1 MFDFFKRKN
10 KKKNYEMQT
19 VEMNRLMDF
28 LGLSGVSNDRLS
40 EVTYF
45 TCMKVL
51 SEGLAKLPLALQKV
65 SDDGGIIDMTGSS
78 LWQTVKVRPNPYMS
92 PSTFWAAMEN
102 NRNHFGNAYSLIDR
116 NTYSGNVKLW
126 VLDSSSVKIEIENGK
141 DLSELEDITYVYTS
155 PNSGQTIRI
164 PSENILHFKTSTVF
178 IGLVGLSV
186 REKLAL
192 SLDGAVMSQEM
203 LNNLYKNNFIP
214 KAAVQFEAGAM
225 INETYEA
232 AYLKTLQD
240 YADGNGDGGKTFI
253 PVAPGTSIVP
263 LNIRL
268 TDGQFLELR
277 KYTALQIAAAFGIKP
292 NHLNDYEK
300 SSYANSETQQL
311 AFYTDTMLYILKQYE
326 EELNY
331 KLLSQEQR
339 ESGFRFKFNI
349 AAVLRGDTKS
359 QLESLSMGV
368 SNGVYTPNEARRNLD
383 LPSKPGGDRIYFNGS
398 NIAVEDAGM
407 QYEKA
412 PEKEFET
419 MCNAV
424 IKAAE
429 NSFLPLAKHLES
441 AIININKYSDSQ
453 PRDDHGR
460 WTDGGGG
467 SSGGSGGTARDSGSG
482 DIKITDAAIEKVSKI
497 DVFDDEEKNKRY
509 QQANKDLLKEAQK
522 QPVGTEVSIIY
533 DKNMNPIKD
542 HGYVV
547 GEKGKVKIDSY
558 DKPYHA
564 FHNHPSGETF
574 SPDDLI
580 QLSQRNNQ
588 MSVTAVENNGSLY
601 CVSKTGNANSA
612 GYKQFIY
619 DQCRQK
625 RFLGKYSYFTV
636 SSKSFDKSK
645 LSESEIDKLGNQL
658 SSFCERCAKG
668 GVFYGFNYRKKRIH

>member
-126 VLDSSSVKIEIENGK
+126 VLDSSCVKIEIENGK

-214 KAAVQFEAGAM
+214 KAAVQFESGAM

-326 EELNY
+326 EELNF

-339 ESGFRFKFNI
+339 ENGLRFKFNI

-398 NIAVEDAGM
+398 NIAVEDAGI

-467 SSGGSGGTARDSGSG
+467 DSSSSGGGSGERENTARHSTGKKYSVDWKYVNSDEYAEKFNKLS
-482 DIKITDAAIEKVSKI
+482 DNEKVCQAIRTRAKWALNNRDGTDTEELYAIDLSTGKEIGRIANQNLSKG
-497 DVFDDEEKNKRY
+497 VAREKSFDDKLSAADNSGK
-509 QQANKDLLKEAQK
+509 KILL
-522 QPVGTEVSIIY
+522 I
-533 DKNMNPIKD
+533 
-542 HGYVV
+542 
-547 GEKGKVKIDSY
+547 
-558 DKPYHA
+558 
-564 FHNHPSGETF
+564 HNHPSGMPPSVGDVNELVKNKNVIGITVGHDGSIYKYTKPNRMVDERDWDISMAQYNKF
-574 SPDDLI
+574 SEK
-580 QLSQRNNQ
+580 
-588 MSVTAVENNGSLY
+588 TAQERTMQNL
-601 CVSKTGNANSA
+601 A
-612 GYKQFIY
+612 
-619 DQCRQK
+619 D
-625 RFLGKYSYFTV
+625 KYGFTV
-636 SSKSFDKSK
+636 
-645 LSESEIDKLGNQL
+645 EQL
-658 SSFCERCAKG
+658 
-668 GVFYGFNYRKKRIH
+668 

>member
-65 SDDGGIIDMTGSS
+65 SDDGGIIDMTGSP

-102 NRNHFGNAYSLIDR
+102 NRNHFGNAYSLIER

-126 VLDSSSVKIEIENGK
+126 VLDSSCVKIEIENGK

-155 PNSGQTIRI
+155 PHSGQTIRI

-326 EELNY
+326 EELNF

-339 ESGFRFKFNI
+339 ENGLRFKFNI

-398 NIAVEDAGM
+398 NIAVEDTGI

-419 MCNAV
+419 MCKAV

-429 NSFLPLAKHLES
+429 DSFLPLAKHLES
-441 AIININKYSDSQ
+441 AIISISKYSDSQ

-460 WTDGGGG
+460 WTDGGGDSGSG
-467 SSGGSGGTARDSGSG
+467 SSGGSSSGSTSSETKEQ
-482 DIKITDAAIEKVSKI
+482 KILKQKVKDGELTKTIYVPKQELHYQGTKQHEDYTKTHGGIEK
-497 DVFDDEEKNKRY
+497 
-509 QQANKDLLKEAQK
+509 
-522 QPVGTEVSIIY
+522 
-533 DKNMNPIKD
+533 
-542 HGYVV
+542 
-547 GEKGKVKIDSY
+547 
-558 DKPYHA
+558 
-564 FHNHPSGETF
+564 
-574 SPDDLI
+574 
-580 QLSQRNNQ
+580 
-588 MSVTAVENNGSLY
+588 
-601 CVSKTGNANSA
+601 
-612 GYKQFIY
+612 
-619 DQCRQK
+619 
-625 RFLGKYSYFTV
+625 SYFTV
-636 SSKSFDKSK
+636 PISELQSILDEKFATGRVHIFSDGKITEIFDCGKIVGYDTLLKRETSFVKVHYSK
-645 LSESEIDKLGNQL
+645 LKTHMVPHVKNE
-658 SSFCERCAKG
+658 
-668 GVFYGFNYRKKRIH
+668 

>member
-102 NRNHFGNAYSLIDR
+102 NRNHFGNAYSLIER

-126 VLDSSSVKIEIENGK
+126 VLDSSCVKIEIENGK

-155 PNSGQTIRI
+155 PHSGQTIRI

-339 ESGFRFKFNI
+339 ESGLRFKFNI

-398 NIAVEDAGM
+398 NIAVEDAGI

-419 MCNAV
+419 MCKAV

-429 NSFLPLAKHLES
+429 DSFLPLAKHLES

-467 SSGGSGGTARDSGSG
+467 SSGGSSGSG
-482 DIKITDAAIEKVSKI
+482 RSSGSEEEHVQNHGTGKIEQVGIVDFSDKKAVMAKLAEAEQEFADLSCEKCCTITSDGKVWYTTGTSATVDDSGIEKMGSS
-497 DVFDDEEKNKRY
+497 
-509 QQANKDLLKEAQK
+509 LK
-522 QPVGTEVSIIY
+522 GCY
-533 DKNMNPIKD
+533 
-542 HGYVV
+542 
-547 GEKGKVKIDSY
+547 SY
-558 DKPYHA
+558 
-564 FHNHPSGETF
+564 HNHPANETYFSFSGEDAGSFISRGEAVSVASDYKYRYFMERTNNTIDTDYKTVQDRFYEIRGSTVLEIAFAKNDNTF
-574 SPDDLI
+574 MDS
-580 QLSQRNNQ
+580 
-588 MSVTAVENNGSLY
+588 E
-601 CVSKTGNANSA
+601 
-612 GYKQFIY
+612 GYHETMKILAQEY
-619 DQCRQK
+619 
-625 RFLGKYSYFTV
+625 
-636 SSKSFDKSK
+636 
-645 LSESEIDKLGNQL
+645 N
-658 SSFCERCAKG
+658 
-668 GVFYGFNYRKKRIH
+668 FNYRRVLK

>member
-65 SDDGGIIDMTGSS
+65 SDDGGIIDMTGSP

-102 NRNHFGNAYSLIDR
+102 NRNHFGNAYSLIER

-126 VLDSSSVKIEIENGK
+126 VLDSSCVKIEIENGK

-155 PNSGQTIRI
+155 PHSGQTIRI

-339 ESGFRFKFNI
+339 ESGLRFKFNI

-398 NIAVEDAGM
+398 NIAVEDAGI

-429 NSFLPLAKHLES
+429 DSFLPLAKHLES
-441 AIININKYSDSQ
+441 AAESIEKAVECGIIDLRKGGNSDVDYIQNPST
-453 PRDDHGR
+453 GR
-460 WTDGGGG
+460 MEGSRPSGGG
-467 SSGGSGGTARDSGSG
+467 SSGSSGGSSSGGVDSPKKRLKKMIDDG
-482 DIKITDAAIEKVSKI
+482 DVTLKINEIIQNRHYKGTKEYNDFLKKGVEK
-497 DVFDDEEKNKRY
+497 
-509 QQANKDLLKEAQK
+509 
-522 QPVGTEVSIIY
+522 
-533 DKNMNPIKD
+533 
-542 HGYVV
+542 
-547 GEKGKVKIDSY
+547 
-558 DKPYHA
+558 
-564 FHNHPSGETF
+564 
-574 SPDDLI
+574 
-580 QLSQRNNQ
+580 
-588 MSVTAVENNGSLY
+588 
-601 CVSKTGNANSA
+601 
-612 GYKQFIY
+612 
-619 DQCRQK
+619 
-625 RFLGKYSYFTV
+625 SYFTV
-636 SSKSFDKSK
+636 SQSK
-645 LSESEIDKLGNQL
+645 LQDFLYKNATKGKIFI
-658 SSFCERCAKG
+658 SSAGDVKERFDFEKPVAFDTVLKRETTWAT
-668 GVFYGFNYRKKRIH
+668 VSYSKKRTHFSPYSPMPKE

>member
-51 SEGLAKLPLALQKV
+51 GEGLAKLPLALQKV

-102 NRNHFGNAYSLIDR
+102 NRNHFGNAYALIER

-126 VLDSSSVKIEIENGK
+126 VLDSSCVKIEIENGK

-339 ESGFRFKFNI
+339 ESGLRFKFNI

-398 NIAVEDAGM
+398 NIAVEDAGI

-419 MCNAV
+419 LCNAFR
-424 IKAAE
+424 KAAE
-429 NSFLPLAKHLES
+429 DSFLPLAKHLES

-460 WTDGGGG
+460 GTDGGGG
-467 SSGGSGGTARDSGSG
+467 SSGGSSLNENSKKPIT
-482 DIKITDAAIEKVSKI
+482 KITDEAIEKVPLVSINGYSEEQCAFIQQQHKELLKYSR
-497 DVFDDEEKNKRY
+497 DDNDNKEVAFVFRSDFSDRTERKGSEDRLDFGTSLNGKG
-509 QQANKDLLKEAQK
+509 KDL
-522 QPVGTEVSIIY
+522 IIL
-533 DKNMNPIKD
+533 
-542 HGYVV
+542 
-547 GEKGKVKIDSY
+547 
-558 DKPYHA
+558 
-564 FHNHPSGETF
+564 HNHPRNSSYSTT
-574 SPDDLI
+574 DIDLFAG
-580 QLSQRNNQ
+580 ND
-588 MSVTAVENNGSLY
+588 AVKTLTIVKNNGKVETLTKGANFDLSMFQKEYNRLY
-601 CVSKTGNANSA
+601 KKIVVTNTDAEKDKFVKTLLSKT
-612 GYKQFIY
+612 
-619 DQCRQK
+619 
-625 RFLGKYSYFTV
+625 
-636 SSKSFDKSK
+636 KS
-645 LSESEIDKLGNQL
+645 
-658 SSFCERCAKG
+658 
-668 GVFYGFNYRKKRIH
+668 GVIWNVR